1 VCVADSCRHIDGMAM
16 LHIERYQMAG
26 LILTVLTHAR
36 RTASA
41 SCRYVL
47 KAYPLNLSSVLIA
60 AEIHAWLPSLYTCA
74 LLALEEQIF
83 VWSLHVPKQTQAWR
97 L

>member
-1 VCVADSCRHIDGMAM
+1 
-16 LHIERYQMAG
+16 MAG

-41 SCRYVL
+41 SYRYVL
-47 KAYPLNLSSVLIA
+47 KAYPLNLSSVLIT
-60 AEIHAWLPSLYTCA
+60 AEIHAWLPSLYTCTR
-74 LLALEEQIF
+74 LALEEQIL
-83 VWSLHVPKQTQAWR
+83 VLSLHVSKQSQVWR